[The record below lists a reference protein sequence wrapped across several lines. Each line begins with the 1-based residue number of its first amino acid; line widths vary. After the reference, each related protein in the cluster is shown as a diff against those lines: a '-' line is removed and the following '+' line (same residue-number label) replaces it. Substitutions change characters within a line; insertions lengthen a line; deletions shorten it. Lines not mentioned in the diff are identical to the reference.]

1 MATRKKTGTLTS
13 VGRTVKKAAKAVAQ
27 TADEYVVEPVGK
39 ALGLTGKK
47 KPAKKKAATS
57 TAKKPARKTT
67 AKAATRTT
75 AKKAPAKRGTA
86 KTRGS

>member
-57 TAKKPARKTT
+57 TAKKPAGRQRPRPRPGPPPRRPRPS
-67 AKAATRTT
+67 AAQPRR
-75 AKKAPAKRGTA
+75 A
-86 KTRGS
+86 GS